1 MKNRTVLI
9 TGAAKN
15 IGATIAKELHSSG
28 MKIIIHYNHSQKEAA
43 KLVDELNDLREN
55 SAIKIQAD
63 LKKKECYSMLI
74 KTALY
79 FTGKIDVLINN
90 ASAFYPTPLNDINE
104 KKWNELININL
115 KAPLFISKLAAESL
129 KENNGCI
136 INITDIHAS
145 NPLINHAIYC
155 ISKAGL
161 IILTKS
167 LAKELAPNIRVNAI
181 SPGASTW
188 PDCMDGETKE
198 NIINQTVLK
207 KMGNAEDIAKTVIFL
222 IEDAS
227 YITGQILNVDGG
239 KTLFL

>member
-28 MKIIIHYNHSQKEAA
+28 MKIIIHYNHSQKEAT

-74 KTALY
+74 NAALD

-104 KKWNELININL
+104 KNWNELININL

-181 SPGASTW
+181 SPGAITW
-188 PDCMDGETKE
+188 PDGMDSKTKE

>member
-28 MKIIIHYNHSQKEAA
+28 MKIIIHYNHSQKEAT
-43 KLVDELNDLREN
+43 KLVNELNDLREN

-74 KTALY
+74 KTALD

-104 KKWNELININL
+104 KNWNELININL

-181 SPGASTW
+181 SPGAITW
-188 PDCMDGETKE
+188 PDGMDSKTKE

>member
-55 SAIKIQAD
+55 SAIKIQAE

-74 KTALY
+74 NAALD

-167 LAKELAPNIRVNAI
+167 LAKELAPNIRINAI
-181 SPGASTW
+181 SPGAITW
-188 PDCMDGETKE
+188 PDGMDSETKE

>member
-28 MKIIIHYNHSQKEAA
+28 MKIIIHYNRSQNEAT

-74 KTALY
+74 NTALD

-104 KKWNELININL
+104 KNWNELININL

-129 KENNGCI
+129 KENNGI
-136 INITDIHAS
+136 VNI
-145 NPLINHAIYC
+145 L
-155 ISKAGL
+155 
-161 IILTKS
+161 
-167 LAKELAPNIRVNAI
+167 
-181 SPGASTW
+181 
-188 PDCMDGETKE
+188 
-198 NIINQTVLK
+198 
-207 KMGNAEDIAKTVIFL
+207 
-222 IEDAS
+222 
-227 YITGQILNVDGG
+227 
-239 KTLFL
+239 

>member
-28 MKIIIHYNHSQKEAA
+28 MKIIIHYNHSQKEAT

-74 KTALY
+74 NAALD

-104 KKWNELININL
+104 KNWNELININL

-167 LAKELAPNIRVNAI
+167 LAKELAPDIRVNAI
-181 SPGASTW
+181 SPGAITW
-188 PDCMDGETKE
+188 PDVMDSKTKE

-207 KMGNAEDIAKTVIFL
+207 KMGDAEDIAKTVIFL

>member
-28 MKIIIHYNHSQKEAA
+28 MKIIIHYNHSQKEAT

-74 KTALY
+74 NAALD

-181 SPGASTW
+181 SPGAITW
-188 PDCMDGETKE
+188 PDGMDSKTKE

-227 YITGQILNVDGG
+227 YITGQILNVDVG

>member
-28 MKIIIHYNHSQKEAA
+28 MKIIIHYNRSQKEAT

-74 KTALY
+74 NAALD

-181 SPGASTW
+181 SPGAITW
-188 PDCMDGETKE
+188 PDVMDSKTKE

>member
-28 MKIIIHYNHSQKEAA
+28 MKIIIHYNRSQKEAT

-74 KTALY
+74 NAALD

-136 INITDIHAS
+136 INNTDIHAS

-167 LAKELAPNIRVNAI
+167 LAKELAPDIRVNAI
-181 SPGASTW
+181 SPGAITW
-188 PDCMDGETKE
+188 PDVMDSKTKE

-222 IEDAS
+222 IEGSS

>member
-28 MKIIIHYNHSQKEAA
+28 MKIIIHYNHSQKEAT

-74 KTALY
+74 NAALD

-104 KKWNELININL
+104 KNWNELININL

-181 SPGASTW
+181 SPGAITW
-188 PDCMDGETKE
+188 PDGMDSETKE

>member
-28 MKIIIHYNHSQKEAA
+28 MKIIIHYNRSQKEAT

-74 KTALY
+74 NAALD
-79 FTGKIDVLINN
+79 FTGNIDVLINN

-104 KKWNELININL
+104 KNWNELININL

-136 INITDIHAS
+136 INITAIHAS

-181 SPGASTW
+181 SPGAITW
-188 PDCMDGETKE
+188 PDGMDGETKE

-207 KMGNAEDIAKTVIFL
+207 KMGDAKDIAKTVIFL

>member
-28 MKIIIHYNHSQKEAA
+28 MKIIIHYNRSQKEAT

-74 KTALY
+74 NAALD

-181 SPGASTW
+181 SPGAITW
-188 PDCMDGETKE
+188 PDGMDSEIKE

>member
-28 MKIIIHYNHSQKEAA
+28 MKIIIHYNRSQKEAT

-74 KTALY
+74 NAALD

-104 KKWNELININL
+104 KNWNELININL

-181 SPGASTW
+181 SPGAITW
-188 PDCMDGETKE
+188 PDGMDGETKE

>member
-28 MKIIIHYNHSQKEAA
+28 MKIIIHYNRSQKEAT

-74 KTALY
+74 NAALD

-167 LAKELAPNIRVNAI
+167 LAKELAPDIRVNAI
-181 SPGASTW
+181 SPGAITW
-188 PDCMDGETKE
+188 PDVMDSKTKE

>member
-28 MKIIIHYNHSQKEAA
+28 MKIIIHYNRSQKEAT

-74 KTALY
+74 NAALD
-79 FTGKIDVLINN
+79 FTGKIDSLINN

-104 KKWNELININL
+104 KNWNELININL

-181 SPGASTW
+181 SPGAITW
-188 PDCMDGETKE
+188 PDGMDGETKE

-207 KMGNAEDIAKTVIFL
+207 KMGDAKDIAKTVIFL

-227 YITGQILNVDGG
+227 YITGQILNVDVG